1 MNILV
6 LALGIAIGIIIA
18 LPIALWCYKRGFAA
32 GGAAM
37 AAVRIDENY
46 ELVIPLLTLYEKLG
60 VKMKE

>member
-1 MNILV
+1 MQYV
-6 LALGIAIGIIIA
+6 CLALGVAIGIIVA
-18 LPIALWCYKRGFAA
+18 LPIAFRCYKKGFAS